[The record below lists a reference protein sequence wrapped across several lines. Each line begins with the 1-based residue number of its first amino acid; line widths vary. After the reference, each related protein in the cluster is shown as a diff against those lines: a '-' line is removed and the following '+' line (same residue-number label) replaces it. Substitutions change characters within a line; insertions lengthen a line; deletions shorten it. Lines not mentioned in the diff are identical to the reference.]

1 MKTIERKKSHGE
13 VFTPRSLVLEM
24 IEKIELAPDK
34 TFLDNSCGNAQ
45 FLIELLKR
53 GIPLNN
59 IYGVD
64 IQRDNCMDTIARLVI
79 YSLHG
84 EDIVNENAQAVF
96 PIEEIFNDDS
106 EYLYSEYHHSTGI
119 IYVRE
124 DSVFSTEAV
133 GFFSWSEDQKVWNE
147 INTIVRADA
156 LKYNY
161 SFERKKIKNV
171 LQF

>member
-13 VFTPRSLVLEM
+13 VFTPRALVLEM
-24 IEKIELAPDK
+24 IQKIELASDK
-34 TFLDNSCGNAQ
+34 TFLDNSCGNGQ
-45 FLIELLKR
+45 FLIELLKQ

-64 IQRDNCMDTIARLVI
+64 IQRDNCMDTIARLVV
-79 YSLHG
+79 YNLYG
-84 EDIVNENAQAVF
+84 EDIVNENAQALY
-96 PIEEIFNDDS
+96 PIKEIESDDGA
-106 EYLYSEYHHSTGI
+106 YLHSEYHHSKGI
-119 IYVRE
+119 LYVRE
-124 DSVFSTEAV
+124 DADYSTEAV